1 MVGFFGLVWV
11 FLLWFYFLVDNG
23 GGGTGGGGTDDFYV
37 RIFFLGKK
45 VETSLAPVRQ
55 QLDINDRQNPYF
67 LSPLLL
73 R

>member
-55 QLDINDRQNPYF
+55 HLDINDRQNPYF
-67 LSPLLL
+67 LSPPLL